1 MMWPRPTRKT
11 AATRSPGRP
20 RRIDGRS
27 RNAVVRSLSSVSSER
42 VFRESGTRDMCRVV
56 ALLPLLTVSRRT
68 KASAVRRA
76 AQPLLGKSAQM
87 GRYGPEGLRCDTLAW
102 A

>member
-1 MMWPRPTRKT
+1 MRATGVIGATGAIGAGREAGAFAPV
-11 AATRSPGRP
+11 AAAQVVSPDG

-56 ALLPLLTVSRRT
+56 ALCP
-68 KASAVRRA
+68 
-76 AQPLLGKSAQM
+76 
-87 GRYGPEGLRCDTLAW
+87 C
-102 A
+102 